1 MPSALLRRLRS
12 SIRTDRV
19 PFSRREQ
26 WYALAVALLAGVAV
40 WILAT
45 QLFPYHSSNDD
56 EAVYLL
62 QAAMLLEGQLELHA
76 GELAGAFRPWFFIE
90 DGGRLYPKYSPVPS
104 AMYAVSMALF
114 GEPRVTLAAVAAGNA
129 ALVYVL
135 GSIAVDRR
143 VGVVAAAVFAASPM
157 TLLTTSVF
165 LPYAP
170 TTVLNLAF
178 AVCYLRGVR
187 SGRLRDAGAAGTA
200 IGLAFF
206 ARPYTAVLFAAPFI
220 CHALWTVVRPLRRGD
235 WDPRERFRPL
245 PNAIRRNAVTAAIGL
260 AFVGVALAY
269 NARLTGSALVFPY
282 QAFAPLDGPGF
293 GRRRLLDHSI
303 EYTPALALEA
313 NAYVLEYFW
322 TRWFAAGPLG
332 SLAALA
338 GLGAAV
344 RGWIRRDTETESPPR
359 AAGVEKRDG
368 SDTSSTGRES
378 RIDPIAGILL
388 IGVLLSVSLGNV
400 PFWGNFNVLGTMA
413 DPTDGFVSEFGPLYH
428 FDLLAPFS
436 IFAAFGFVTG
446 WRRLRASATAGRLE
460 AATSRDAAR
469 AVALAALAAS
479 VLVVGAAN
487 AALVSTPVE
496 RHAPHTDRFEAAY
509 EPFEE
514 REFENDLVF
523 LPTPYGQWQGHP
535 FQSLRNDPGLDGEV
549 VYALE
554 GSAERDFAVLDAYP
568 DRDYYRYTYRGE
580 WTAEPSDPIVPAIQP
595 LTVRDGASFA
605 GETVVGVAEGVE
617 RVVVRLETDDA
628 ATQYEID
635 GSEDELAVDWS
646 LEATG
651 ESDGVARLSD
661 ATTGRSNETGN
672 GTTAN
677 EGTDADTANGTTAD
691 TADGTLAID
700 GAEDVSLS
708 ITLIQPQGATYTYT
722 QTQSVR
728 VTDGRVEVVWPPER
742 TGCLLA
748 PNCGTEG
755 TYLPDRPEL
764 YSEWE
769 HFETELTAR
778 GADSDGD

>member
-1 MPSALLRRLRS
+1 MSSEPLHRLRS
-12 SIRTDRV
+12 SLRV
-19 PFSRREQ
+19 DVLRRDQ
-26 WYALAVALLAGVAV
+26 WYALTVSVLAGLAV
-40 WILAT
+40 WTLAT

-76 GELAGAFRPWFFIE
+76 GDLAGAFRPWFFIE
-90 DGGRLYPKYSPVPS
+90 DGGRLYPKYSPVPA
-104 AMYAVSMALF
+104 AMYAISMALF

-135 GSIAVDRR
+135 GSMAVDRR
-143 VGVVAAAVFAASPM
+143 VGVVAAVVFAASPM
-157 TLLTTSVF
+157 ALLTTSVF

-170 TTVLNLAF
+170 TTLLNLAF

-187 SGRLRDAGAAGTA
+187 TGRLRPAALAGTA

-220 CHALWTVVRPLRRGD
+220 CHALWTVVRSLRSGV
-235 WDPRERFRPL
+235 WDPANRLRPL
-245 PNAIRRNAVTAAIGL
+245 PNEIRRNVITAGIGL

-293 GRRRLLDHSI
+293 GHRELLNHSI

-322 TRWFAAGPLG
+322 TRWFTAGPIG

-338 GLGAAV
+338 GVGVAI
-344 RGWIRRDTETESPPR
+344 RGWLRHDVVTVPFR
-359 AAGVEKRDG
+359 AAGGDEGDG
-368 SDTSSTGRES
+368 SDASSTGREN
-378 RIDPIAGILL
+378 RVDQTAGLL
-388 IGVLLSVSLGNV
+388 LLGVLVSVPLGNV
-400 PFWGNFNVLGTMA
+400 PFWGNYNVLGTMT

-428 FDLLAPFS
+428 FDLLVPFS
-436 IFAAFGFVTG
+436 IFAAIGFVTG
-446 WRRLRASATAGRLE
+446 WRRLQASASHGRLE

-469 AVALAALAAS
+469 AIALATLAAS

-496 RHAPHTDRFEAAY
+496 RHAPHTDRFEEAY

-514 REFENDLVF
+514 RDFENALVF

-568 DRDYYRYTYRGE
+568 DRNYYRYTYRGE
-580 WTAEPSDPIVPAIQP
+580 WTAEPSDTIVPTIQP
-595 LTVRDGASFA
+595 LTVRDGESFT
-605 GETVVGVAEGVE
+605 GETVVGVADRVE
-617 RVVVRLETDDA
+617 RATVRLETDDENV
-628 ATQYEID
+628 QYEIT
-635 GSEDELAVDWS
+635 GPEDELTVDWS

-651 ESDGVARLSD
+651 ETDGVARLSGPAAD
-661 ATTGRSNETGN
+661 ADATGN
-672 GTTAN
+672 GTAA
-677 EGTDADTANGTTAD
+677 GSDNGTA
-691 TADGTLAID
+691 ANSSDGTSAETLAID
-700 GAEDVSLS
+700 GAEEVSLS
-708 ITLIQPQGATYTYT
+708 VTLVQSQGGTYTYT

-728 VTDGRVEVVWPPER
+728 VTDGRLEVLWPPER
-742 TGCLLA
+742 TGCLLV
-748 PNCGTEG
+748 PNCGIEG
-755 TYLPDRPEL
+755 TYVPDRPEL

-769 HFETELTAR
+769 YFESELTAR
-778 GADSDGD
+778 NTDSGAD